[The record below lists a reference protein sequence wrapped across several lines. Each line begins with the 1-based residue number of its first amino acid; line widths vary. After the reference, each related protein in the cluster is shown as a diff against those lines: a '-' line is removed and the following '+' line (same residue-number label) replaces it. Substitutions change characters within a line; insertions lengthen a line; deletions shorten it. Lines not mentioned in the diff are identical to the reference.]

1 MIKIGIIRE
10 GKTPPD
16 KRVPFSPEQAATLLQ
31 NFNAEVW
38 VQPSPIRSYSDQE
51 YLDKG
56 LTLSEDLSNADILFG
71 VKEVKIED
79 LIPNKTY
86 LFFSHTIKEQPY
98 NRDLMKAMIEKKI
111 TMIDYECLRDAN
123 RNRIIGFGYFA
134 GLVGAYNTLRAYGLR
149 SKKFEIKK
157 AIDCFDKAEMI
168 GEVHRIKPLLS
179 EVKVILTGAGRVGT
193 GAVEIMNEAGLKEV
207 SEADFKNPA
216 NKGVFCLLNYNRFYF
231 LPGSSEFDR
240 AHFMANSHLYQSR
253 LGEFTHEANI
263 FISCHYWDGKSAP
276 LFTLEDIKKADWK
289 VEVIGDITCDIN
301 GSIPTTIRPSSI
313 ADPIYGINR
322 NTGQE
327 ADSFADDSI
336 TIMAVD
342 NLPTELPRD
351 ASAYFGEELLEKV
364 VPLFIQDNEAQTLKR
379 ATILKNGVLTDE
391 YAYLQNYAYGN

>member
-134 GLVGAYNTLRAYGLR
+134 GLVGAYNT
-149 SKKFEIKK
+149 
-157 AIDCFDKAEMI
+157 
-168 GEVHRIKPLLS
+168 
-179 EVKVILTGAGRVGT
+179 
-193 GAVEIMNEAGLKEV
+193 
-207 SEADFKNPA
+207 
-216 NKGVFCLLNYNRFYF
+216 
-231 LPGSSEFDR
+231 
-240 AHFMANSHLYQSR
+240 
-253 LGEFTHEANI
+253 
-263 FISCHYWDGKSAP
+263 
-276 LFTLEDIKKADWK
+276 
-289 VEVIGDITCDIN
+289 
-301 GSIPTTIRPSSI
+301 
-313 ADPIYGINR
+313 
-322 NTGQE
+322 
-327 ADSFADDSI
+327 
-336 TIMAVD
+336 
-342 NLPTELPRD
+342 
-351 ASAYFGEELLEKV
+351 
-364 VPLFIQDNEAQTLKR
+364 
-379 ATILKNGVLTDE
+379 
-391 YAYLQNYAYGN
+391 

>member
-31 NFNAEVW
+31 KFNAEVL

-71 VKEVKIED
+71 VKEVKISD

-98 NRDLMKAMIEKKI
+98 NRDLIKAMIEKKI
-111 TMIDYECLRDAN
+111 TMVDYECLRDAN

-134 GLVGAYNTLRAYGLR
+134 GLVGAYNTVRAYGLR
-149 SKKFEIKK
+149 TQKFEIKK
-157 AIDCFDKAEMI
+157 AVDCFDKAEMI
-168 GEVHRIKPLLS
+168 GELHRIKHLLLDS
-179 EVKVILTGAGRVGT
+179 KIILTGAGRVGI

-207 SEADFKNPA
+207 SEDDFKIST
-216 NKGVFCLLNYNRFYF
+216 NKGVYCILNYDRFYF
-231 LPGSSEFDR
+231 LPGNSEFDR
-240 AHFMANSHLYQSR
+240 EHFMSNSHLYQSR
-253 LGEFTHEANI
+253 LGEFTQEANI

-276 LFTLEDIKKADWK
+276 LFTFEDIKKPEWNID
-289 VEVIGDITCDIN
+289 VIGDITCDIN
-301 GSIPTTIRPSSI
+301 GSIPTTVRPSTI
-313 ADPIYGINR
+313 ANPIYGINR
-322 NTGQE
+322 NSGQE
-327 ADSFADDSI
+327 ADSFANDSI

-351 ASAYFGEELLEKV
+351 ASAYFGEELLDKV
-364 VPLFIQDNEAQTLKR
+364 VPLFIQDNEAQTLKK
-379 ATILKNGVLTDE
+379 ATILKDGVLTEE
-391 YAYLQNYAYGN
+391 YSYLHNYAYGN